1 MSKKLNRPAL
11 TWGQFRFSVIGGLLA
26 KPPSKGELQ
35 AELKKLAS
43 KEYRHPIEDRWI
55 TFGFSTIERWYYQ
68 ALKTDSPVQT
78 LERKIRSDS
87 GKNMAMSSQLLEE
100 LHQQYLDYPHWS
112 YKLHSD
118 NLTALTEEKPELGEA
133 PSYSTVVRR
142 MKEQGWDKRKSQKEN
157 QTDGQ
162 KKAQLRLEQL
172 EVRGFESEYVN
183 ALWHLDFHHGR
194 RVVDVNGNW
203 HTPVALC
210 ILDDRSRL
218 CCHIQWYLNET
229 TEALYH
235 GLSQAFHKRGLPR
248 SLMSDNGS
256 PMIATE
262 TKSGLSRL
270 SILHETT
277 LPYSPYQNGK
287 QEVFW
292 DQVEGR
298 LVNMVS
304 RVSPLTLGFLNHVSQ
319 AWVEM
324 EYNRKAHQELS
335 EPPLERFLR
344 GPNVYRESPNNDVLR
359 YAFTVEEYRT
369 VRKSDGTISIK
380 GKRFEIPSRF
390 RHFQKVTIRYQSWD
404 LSMAYMV
411 DRRTGTQLSRIYPQD
426 KIKNSNGRRRSLEPL
441 HQPKSTNGLKRD
453 PIPPLLRKLMADYA
467 STGLPPAYIPKEEK
481 HLEGECNEK

>member
-1 MSKKLNRPAL
+1 MNRKTNKSAL

-35 AELKKLAS
+35 IEIEKLTAKK
-43 KEYRHPIEDRWI
+43 YRHPTENRWVS
-55 TFGFSTIERWYYQ
+55 FGFSTIERWYYK
-68 ALKTDSPVQT
+68 ALEADNPVQA
-78 LERKIRSDS
+78 LERKVRSDL
-87 GKNMAMSSQLLEE
+87 GKNLAMPPKLLNE
-100 LHQQYLDYPHWS
+100 LHQQYIVYPHWS

-118 NLTALTEEKPELGEA
+118 NLTALSELKPEFGEA

-142 MKEQGWDKRKSQKEN
+142 MQERGWDKKKSQKEE
-157 QTDGQ
+157 QTAGQ
-162 KKAQLRLEQL
+162 KKAQLRLEQF

-194 RVVDVNGNW
+194 RIVDVNGNW

-218 CCHIQWYLNET
+218 CCHFQWYLNET
-229 TEALYH
+229 AEALNH
-235 GLSQAFHKRGLPR
+235 GLNQAFHKRGLPR
-248 SLMSDNGS
+248 SLMTDNGS
-256 PMIATE
+256 AMIATE
-262 TKSGLSRL
+262 TQSGLSRL

-304 RVSPLTLGFLNHVSQ
+304 RVNPLTLEFLNYASQ

-324 EYNRKAHQELS
+324 EYNRKVHQELS
-335 EPPLERFLR
+335 EPPLERYLK
-344 GPNVYRESPNNDVLR
+344 GPNVSRESPNNDVLR
-359 YAFTVEEYRT
+359 YAFTVEENRT

-390 RHFQKVTIRYQSWD
+390 RHFQKVTIRYQTWD

-411 DRRTGTQLSRIYPQD
+411 DKRTGTQLSRIYPQD
-426 KIKNSNGRRRSLEPL
+426 KIKNSNGRRRSLGPVSQTKQAD
-441 HQPKSTNGLKRD
+441 HSKRD

-467 STGLPPAYIPKEEK
+467 ATGLPPAYIPKEEK
-481 HLEGECNEK
+481 NLKGENNE